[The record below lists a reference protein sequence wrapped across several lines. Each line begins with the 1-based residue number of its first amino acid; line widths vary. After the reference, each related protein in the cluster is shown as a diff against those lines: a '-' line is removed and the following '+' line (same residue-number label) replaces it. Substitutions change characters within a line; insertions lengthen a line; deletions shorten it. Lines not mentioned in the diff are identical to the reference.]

1 MRVGAQQGPVSPRRQ
16 HLAAGG
22 DVLDGGDDPMLVEL
36 HQELERTGGDV
47 EQVDLLGRDDAED
60 LLGIES
66 LCGQADDTTDP
77 QCEPD
82 VLLRHVESRR

>member
-1 MRVGAQQGPVSPRRQ
+1 
-16 HLAAGG
+16 
-22 DVLDGGDDPMLVEL
+22 MLVEL

-66 LCGQADDTTDP
+66 LCRQADDTTDP

>member
-16 HLAAGG
+16 DLTAGS
-22 DVLDGGDDPMLVEL
+22 DVGNAGNDPVLVEL

-66 LCGQADDTTDP
+66 LGRQADDTTDP